1 MYQPVTVVTP
11 QGQVVTQ
18 ALSPGTIRIQNSQV
32 RVSFPRA
39 GLGLRGTTWG
49 TVGPGGSCPR
59 PEDHGLGQ
67 LSRRRLQVTLMSAR
81 RLSSTLHLCHCKKVS
96 KFRKSKKAR
105 KKSALTPFPQQPLS
119 SS

>member
-39 GLGLRGTTWG
+39 GLGLRGATWG
-49 TVGPGGSCPR
+49 TWVPAGAVLGLKTSVSAGFPVAVCRSPR
-59 PEDHGLGQ
+59 CQ
-67 LSRRRLQVTLMSAR
+67 RAVSRLPFV
-81 RLSSTLHLCHCKKVS
+81 CVIV
-96 KFRKSKKAR
+96 
-105 KKSALTPFPQQPLS
+105 KKSASPESLRKPEKSQP
-119 SS
+119 